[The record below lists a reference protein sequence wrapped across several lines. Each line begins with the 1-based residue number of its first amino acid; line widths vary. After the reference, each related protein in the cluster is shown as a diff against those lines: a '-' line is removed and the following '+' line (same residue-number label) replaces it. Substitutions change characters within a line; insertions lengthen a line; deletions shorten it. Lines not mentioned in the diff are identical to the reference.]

1 MCPLS
6 FYTYIINYYCYYM
19 KIQIQVPTS
28 LSEITLDQYQ
38 RFNKINTEENQ
49 DTNFLMHKT
58 VEIFCGLEL
67 KDIAKIKMQSVKSV
81 LKDIDNIFAEKPD
94 LIPTFKLKGKEYGF
108 IPKLDDISLGEYID
122 LDDSF
127 TEWDNMHKAMAVLYR
142 PIKMKK
148 EDKYLIEEYNG
159 TDNAEIMKQMRLDV
173 VMGAMVFFYNLNN
186 ELLQTIL
193 NYLNREVP
201 KQMTTSQ
208 LQTLE
213 KNGVGINQ
221 SMVWLKE
228 MLPNL
233 MV

>member
-1 MCPLS
+1 
-6 FYTYIINYYCYYM
+6 M

-49 DTNFLMHKT
+49 DTNFLLHKT

-94 LIPTFKLKGKEYGF
+94 LIPTFKLRGEEYGF

-127 TEWDNMHKAMAVLYR
+127 TNWDNMHKAMAVLYR
-142 PIKMKK
+142 PITMRK

-159 TDNAEIMKQMRLDV
+159 TDDAEIMKQMRLDV
-173 VMGAMVFFYNLNN
+173 VMGSMVFFYNLNS

-193 NYLNREVP
+193 NYLNREIP
-201 KQMTTSQ
+201 NQMNTSQ

-213 KNGVGINQ
+213 INGDGINQ
-221 SMVWLKE
+221 SMDLLKE